1 MLRVVYLTVVIHQL
15 TFWGMQQAW
24 LTSSFIYH
32 EDDNKEMKQ
41 LFIVVVGLVLLATI
55 PILVQTQVQA
65 QSTTSTYENPAIG
78 LKFEY
83 PAEWEL
89 RNNPIGLTMSPDEDS
104 VFSLEVVSLDRLGI
118 PNPTLKDYAQY
129 GYQLCCGTMSTPI
142 NDNQTTIGQNY
153 TAQQYEYTFGG
164 VLGTRQGI
172 DVWVI
177 DNGIG
182 YQFEYIS
189 DPGPS
194 FSQNLPAVRKILDS
208 VQFIHIEVEEP
219 KVPSFMQ

>member
-1 MLRVVYLTVVIHQL
+1 MNIFLVSTVPFSVFLTLSIFVVFLL
-15 TFWGMQQAW
+15 
-24 LTSSFIYH
+24 
-32 EDDNKEMKQ
+32 
-41 LFIVVVGLVLLATI
+41 IVGSNFPSDPVF
-55 PILVQTQVQA
+55 A
-65 QSTTSTYENPAIG
+65 QSTTSTYENPAVG

-142 NDNQTTIGQNY
+142 NDNQTIIGQNY
-153 TAQQYEYTFGG
+153 TAQQYEYTFEG
-164 VLGTRQGI
+164 VGTRQGI

-177 DNGIG
+177 NNGVG

-189 DPGPS
+189 DPGS
-194 FSQNLPAVRKILDS
+194 AFSKNLPALRKMLDS
-208 VQFIHIEVEEP
+208 VEFIPIEVEEP
-219 KVPSFMQ
+219 KMPSFMQ

>member
-1 MLRVVYLTVVIHQL
+1 
-15 TFWGMQQAW
+15 
-24 LTSSFIYH
+24 
-32 EDDNKEMKQ
+32 MKQ
-41 LFIVVVGLVLLATI
+41 LFIVVVGFVLLATI

-89 RNNPIGLTMSPDEDS
+89 RNNSIGLTMSPDEDS

-118 PNPTLKDYAQY
+118 HNSTLKDYAQY

-153 TAQQYEYTFGG
+153 NCSA
-164 VLGTRQGI
+164 I
-172 DVWVI
+172 
-177 DNGIG
+177 
-182 YQFEYIS
+182 
-189 DPGPS
+189 
-194 FSQNLPAVRKILDS
+194 
-208 VQFIHIEVEEP
+208 
-219 KVPSFMQ
+219 